1 MSPRRGAGKWLL
13 AGVLLLA
20 GLAAL
25 GPAGDFALTLRL
37 LRGLYALARGHAA
50 QGPPVVET
58 RIRRTMAGRE
68 VEAVLY
74 RPAGS
79 PAGRAV
85 VLVPGVSELGCN
97 HPRLAA
103 LARIL
108 AGNGF
113 LVVTPDIPSLR
124 EFRIEPEA
132 VEAISFWHVQMRSL
146 EGGSRVGSSGLAGIS
161 FSGTLALIAAAQ
173 AEAGHAPAFVL
184 AVGAYSDLG
193 RCIRWWLEPGP
204 VTAAPGNYP
213 TRYYGRWVA
222 MLAALDLLPEGN
234 DRRYLAQLLRSLLL
248 QKEAPPE
255 SGRIGGEA
263 ARWRRFACA
272 REDEGD
278 PQLAQQILA
287 HLLARDAARLSPDQA
302 AAEIACPIFLAHGAY
317 DDLIPPAES
326 LDLERKILRAPCHL
340 IISPFLTHTHPAEH
354 EPGGWEKAR
363 ASLRMSLFLY
373 RLVRATR

>member
-1 MSPRRGAGKWLL
+1 MSARRGARKYLL
-13 AGVLLLA
+13 AAALLVSV
-20 GLAAL
+20 LAAL
-25 GPAGDFALTLRL
+25 GPAADVAVTLRL
-37 LRGLYALARGHAA
+37 LRGLDALARGRPA
-50 QGPPVVET
+50 QGSPVVET

-74 RPAGS
+74 RPLAS
-79 PAGRAV
+79 PAGRGV

-132 VEAISFWHVQMRSL
+132 VETISFWHAQIRSL
-146 EGGSRVGSSGLAGIS
+146 EGGGRVASSGLAGIS
-161 FSGTLALIAAAQ
+161 FSGTLALIAAAK
-173 AEAGHAPAFVL
+173 AGNDHPPAFVL
-184 AVGAYSDLG
+184 AVGAYSDLA
-193 RCIRWWLEPGP
+193 RCIRWWFEPGP
-204 VTAAPGNYP
+204 VTVAPGAYP

-278 PQLAQQILA
+278 PQLARQILE
-287 HLLARDAARLSPDQA
+287 HLLARDAARLSPDRA
-302 AAEIACPIFLAHGAY
+302 AAEIACPVFLAHGAY

-326 LDLERKILRAPCHL
+326 LDLERKILRAPCRL
-340 IISPFLTHTHPAEH
+340 IISPFLTHTHPAER